1 MRRSGLR
8 PVVVEELRCRHR
20 RLPFAAITDEI
31 EKLRAV
37 ERAYQTGNEEL
48 DRLQRSLVSAHPGH
62 LVVFPPLPMGTWAR
76 LPEGWQT
83 DKEWKLTLLKP
94 PIPGDLTGAAAVSVS
109 LAQQMVS
116 KCPASSI

>member
-1 MRRSGLR
+1 
-8 PVVVEELRCRHR
+8 
-20 RLPFAAITDEI
+20 LPFAAITDEI

-37 ERAYQTGNEEL
+37 ERAYQHGNEEL
-48 DRLQRSLVSAHPGH
+48 DRLQRFLVSAHPGH

-83 DKEWKLTLLKP
+83 EKEWKLTLLKP
-94 PIPGDLTGAAAVSVS
+94 PIPGDLKGAAAVSVS